1 MTVSQ
6 QNNYPPPMKL
16 SDVISIFK
24 KDLPGLIKH
33 STFTPPDYRCTRAYA
48 DKTFRE
54 ALLVDVAQIKGLKS
68 L

>member
-1 MTVSQ
+1 
-6 QNNYPPPMKL
+6 MKL

-24 KDLPGLIKH
+24 KDLPGLIKP
-33 STFTPPDYRCTRAYA
+33 STFTPPDYRCPRAYA
-48 DKTFRE
+48 DKTFRD